1 MERLWKYY
9 AAGQSERM
17 FKIAHPRKLKKRNC
31 ATAWDGIMSPFGPKA
46 KRFGKLHMSAAR
58 GRPEIGDVA
67 FDSRR

>member
-1 MERLWKYY
+1 MPQGK
-9 AAGQSERM
+9 ASVCS
-17 FKIAHPRKLKKRNC
+17 KLLTRENSRNGIVPQHG
-31 ATAWDGIMSPFGPKA
+31 TASLITMSPFGPKA